1 MITGLMLTM
10 GSLLFITLLL
20 LVYFSKQRFLS
31 IRNKIYRYM
40 LIVEVIL
47 IVSEIVA
54 TLLVGYCNNDFI
66 NLLIYRIHW
75 STGIVWFSLLYYY
88 SMVFISDIK
97 KITYGKLWLTIKTK
111 VISIIFII
119 LFLGYFIVP
128 FEKLDPSAISYI
140 PGPAAYYVFS
150 FCALSVFLIIIY
162 IFKHGKGASFRTKLS
177 VWLMIIELFIVFGL
191 QIAFPY
197 VAISAIGA
205 AVQMF
210 FLYFNIENP
219 DLKIIKE
226 LETVK
231 DDIERSNRA
240 KSDFYQICLMR

>member
-75 STGIVWFSLLYYY
+75 STGIVWFSLLYQLFFYP
-88 SMVFISDIK
+88 
-97 KITYGKLWLTIKTK
+97 
-111 VISIIFII
+111 
-119 LFLGYFIVP
+119 LFL
-128 FEKLDPSAISYI
+128 
-140 PGPAAYYVFS
+140 YY
-150 FCALSVFLIIIY
+150 
-162 IFKHGKGASFRTKLS
+162 
-177 VWLMIIELFIVFGL
+177 L
-191 QIAFPY
+191 Q
-197 VAISAIGA
+197 SKN
-205 AVQMF
+205 
-210 FLYFNIENP
+210 L
-219 DLKIIKE
+219 
-226 LETVK
+226 
-231 DDIERSNRA
+231 
-240 KSDFYQICLMR
+240 

>member
-88 SMVFISDIK
+88 SMVFIK
-97 KITYGKLWLTIKTK
+97 KKKKDNLWQVMTYNKKTK
-111 VISIIFII
+111 
-119 LFLGYFIVP
+119 
-128 FEKLDPSAISYI
+128 
-140 PGPAAYYVFS
+140 
-150 FCALSVFLIIIY
+150 
-162 IFKHGKGASFRTKLS
+162 R
-177 VWLMIIELFIVFGL
+177 
-191 QIAFPY
+191 
-197 VAISAIGA
+197 
-205 AVQMF
+205 
-210 FLYFNIENP
+210 
-219 DLKIIKE
+219 
-226 LETVK
+226 
-231 DDIERSNRA
+231 
-240 KSDFYQICLMR
+240 